1 MSDERP
7 VDAAAGGD
15 EDAVALTPE
24 QAERERRRARRVAWA
39 SRAGVVVLRLLAL
52 TWRIRAVHGDVYEGL
67 RRRRQPF
74 ALCFWH
80 GEMLP
85 LLWRHRDQGIAVLIS
100 THKDGEIIARIA
112 EALGCRTVRGST
124 SRGGGRALLGL
135 VRELRA
141 GHEIAVTPDGP
152 RGPARRFQA
161 GALIAAQRAAA
172 PIVPIAVHC
181 TSAWRLRSWDGFMIP
196 RPFARIVVAYGD
208 AAWVEAATPREAA
221 AEAPRFEAALAAAA
235 ERARVAAGRA

>member
-7 VDAAAGGD
+7 ADATSERAD
-15 EDAVALTPE
+15 DVVALTPAE
-24 QAERERRRARRVAWA
+24 AERERRRARRVAWA
-39 SRAGVVVLRLLAL
+39 SRAGVVVLRLLAR
-52 TWRIRAVHGDVYEGL
+52 TWRIRVVHADAYENL
-67 RRRRQPF
+67 RRKRQPF

-85 LLWRHRDQGIAVLIS
+85 LLWRHRDQRIAVLIS

-152 RGPARRFQA
+152 RGPARRFQP
-161 GALIAAQRAAA
+161 GALIAAQRAGA

-181 TSAWRLRSWDGFMIP
+181 TNAWRLRSWDGFMIP
-196 RPFARIVVAYGD
+196 RPFARVVVAYGD
-208 AAWVEAATPREAA
+208 AAWVEAATPRDAA

-235 ERARVAAGRA
+235 ARARAAADEA

>member
-1 MSDERP
+1 MSDEGR
-7 VDAAAGGD
+7 VDAGAADD
-15 EDAVALTPE
+15 ESPALSPAD
-24 QAERERRRARRVAWA
+24 AERERRRARRVAWA
-39 SRAGVVVLRLLAL
+39 SRAGVVVLRLLAR
-52 TWRIRAVHGDVYEGL
+52 TWRIRAVHADAYEAL

-85 LLWRHRDQGIAVLIS
+85 LLWRHRDQGISVLIS

-112 EALGCRTVRGST
+112 HALGCRTVRGST

-135 VRELRA
+135 VRELRS

-152 RGPARRFQA
+152 RGPARRFQP
-161 GALIAAQRAAA
+161 GALIAAQRADA

-181 TSAWRLRSWDGFMIP
+181 ARAWRLRSWDQFMIP
-196 RPFARIVVAYGD
+196 KPFARVVVAYGD
-208 AAWVEAATPREAA
+208 AAWVQATTPRDAA
-221 AEAPRFEAALAAAA
+221 AEAPRFEAALAETA
-235 ERARVAAGRA
+235 ERARAAAG